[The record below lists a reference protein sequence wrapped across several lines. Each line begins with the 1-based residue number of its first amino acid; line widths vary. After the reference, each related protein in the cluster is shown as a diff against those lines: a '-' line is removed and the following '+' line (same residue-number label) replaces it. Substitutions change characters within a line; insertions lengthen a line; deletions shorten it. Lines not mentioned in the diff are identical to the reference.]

1 MTSVLGLSPA
11 SAFDEASRAVVSY
24 LRSAVPLGFWSVT
37 RYDGERQVYLT
48 LEDDHYGTHVGD
60 SVPWTDSFCRHAVA
74 GTGPQ
79 IAPYAMAVPVYAA
92 TEVAARLDI
101 GTYVGIPIR
110 LSDGEV
116 FGTLCGLDPAVREAG
131 FARHADLLELLTMLL
146 ARVLD
151 ADLERAAT
159 ARAAEEALLLAET
172 DALTGLLNRRGWD
185 RLLDLEEQRCRRYGD
200 PCSVL
205 VLDLDG
211 LREVND
217 TDGHDAGDAILRR
230 AADTVRSVS
239 RASDV
244 LARLGG
250 DEFGIIAAMT
260 TERDA
265 KALAERLQTALDR
278 SGIECSIGLAVASMR
293 TGLSAAWRQADQ
305 HMYESKMRR
314 RLTTAC

>member
-1 MTSVLGLSPA
+1 
-11 SAFDEASRAVVSY
+11 
-24 LRSAVPLGFWSVT
+24 VT
-37 RYDGERQVYLT
+37 RYDGERQVVLT
-48 LEDDHYGTHVGD
+48 VEGDRYGIVAGD
-60 SVPWTDSFCRHAVA
+60 GALWTDSFCQYAVSGA
-74 GTGPQ
+74 APQ
-79 IAPYAMAVPVYAA
+79 IAPDAMAVPVYAA
-92 TEVAARLDI
+92 TALAAGLDV
-101 GTYVGIPIR
+101 GTYVGVPIR
-110 LSDGEV
+110 RAGGEL
-116 FGTLCGLDPAVREAG
+116 FGTLCGLDPVAREAE
-131 FARHADLLELLTMLL
+131 FAQHAGLLDLLTMLL
-146 ARVLD
+146 AQVLE
-151 ADLERAAT
+151 ADLERLAAT
-159 ARAAEEALLLAET
+159 RTAIEAQLLAET